1 MKSLEG
7 MDLID
12 RMREVSSRMRARLDK
27 ISTEEATK
35 NALVMPFINHVLGY
49 HVFDPSEVVPEFTA
63 DVGTKKGEKVD
74 YALLQDDTPVML
86 FECKRYGAN
95 LDDEPASQLYRYFS
109 VTQARF
115 GVLTDGVIYRFYSD
129 LVEANKMDT
138 KPFFELNML
147 EFNDAEVEELRRFTK
162 TSFDLEQILSTAKD
176 LKYTREI
183 KRLLANEWSEPSEE
197 FVRYIAGQVYD
208 GSRTKAV
215 MDQFTRITKKALS
228 QFLADRINDRLTSA
242 LQGDASVAS
251 APEESVAEPGS
262 AKDETD
268 EIVTIESEW
277 QGYFTVKAILSQ
289 EMPPDRVKI
298 RDRKSYCGILLDG
311 NNRQP
316 VCRLHF
322 NRPQKYVGLF
332 DEEKTEQKVPI
343 DSIDDI
349 FKYSSRL
356 QNSRVATQ
364 SSVRCPACERTV
376 VGATKAW
383 DARIPRFG
391 TARWEH
397 GWVTGA
403 CRAPSIAWAGAG
415 RVAYVTRRRS
425 WSAVSASTPNMQWH
439 ITLEA
444 PRTRTWRPPNSS
456 LRRPLTRS
464 PAVRSL

>member
-27 ISTEEATK
+27 IGTEEATK

-74 YALLQDDTPVML
+74 YALLQDDVPIIL

-95 LDDEPASQLYRYFS
+95 LDNEPASQLYRYFS

-129 LVEANKMDT
+129 LVEANKMDA

-147 EFNDAEVEELRRFTK
+147 EFSDAEVEELRRFTK

-183 KRLLANEWSEPSEE
+183 KRLLANEWSEPSDE

-215 MDQFTRITKKALS
+215 MDQFTRITKKALN

-242 LQGDASVAS
+242 LQGDASAAS
-251 APEESVAEPGS
+251 RSGESPAESEPA

-268 EIVTIESEW
+268 DIVTSDEEW
-277 QGYFTVKAILSQ
+277 QGYFAVKAILSK
-289 EMPPDRVKI
+289 EMQPDRVTI
-298 RDRKSYCGILLDG
+298 RDRKTYCGILLDG

-316 VCRLHF
+316 ICRLYF
-322 NRPQKYVGLF
+322 NRAQKYVSLF
-332 DEEKTEQKVPI
+332 DEEKSEQKVPI
-343 DSIDDI
+343 ESINDI
-349 FKYSSRL
+349 FQYADRL
-356 QNSRVATQ
+356 LAT
-364 SSVRCPACERTV
+364 VRQYTSER
-376 VGATKAW
+376 GS
-383 DARIPRFG
+383 
-391 TARWEH
+391 EE
-397 GWVTGA
+397 
-403 CRAPSIAWAGAG
+403 PS
-415 RVAYVTRRRS
+415 
-425 WSAVSASTPNMQWH
+425 
-439 ITLEA
+439 
-444 PRTRTWRPPNSS
+444 
-456 LRRPLTRS
+456 
-464 PAVRSL
+464 